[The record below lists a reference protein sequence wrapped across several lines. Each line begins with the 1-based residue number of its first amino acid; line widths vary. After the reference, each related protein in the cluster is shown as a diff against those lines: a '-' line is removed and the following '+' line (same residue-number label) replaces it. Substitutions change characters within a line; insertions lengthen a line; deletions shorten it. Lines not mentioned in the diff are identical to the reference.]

1 MRTRTRDDGHGA
13 ATAKRHAPAAVLAA
27 AVLTGLFTVAFL
39 VEAGITADIL
49 FGHKAGLAHAAAVA
63 DRGAATVLV
72 LFLVAAGWSVVGT
85 ARLLRGQD
93 VRAVAI
99 PLGAVVLIGIP
110 GEIADAIGTASGSSL
125 AIGAGIVAAAG
136 LTLALLFTPAARA
149 WRRAPAPRGPATP
162 TGL

>member
-1 MRTRTRDDGHGA
+1 MMTRTRDDGYGA
-13 ATAKRHAPAAVLAA
+13 ATAGRHAPAAVLAA
-27 AVLTGLFTVAFL
+27 AVLTGLFTIGFL

-49 FGHKAGLAHAAAVA
+49 FGHKAGLAHATAVA

-93 VRAVAI
+93 VKAVAI

-136 LTLALLFTPAARA
+136 LTLTLLFTRAARA
-149 WRRAPAPRGPATP
+149 WRRARAPRPPDVP
-162 TGL
+162 TAF

>member
-1 MRTRTRDDGHGA
+1 MTTTTDGDGNG
-13 ATAKRHAPAAVLAA
+13 ATAAERRAPAAVLAA
-27 AVLTGLFTVAFL
+27 AVLTGLFTIGFL

-49 FGHKAGLAHAAAVA
+49 FGHKAGLAHGTAVA

-93 VRAVAI
+93 VKAVAI
-99 PLGAVVLIGIP
+99 PLGAVVLIGIA
-110 GEIADAIGTASGSSL
+110 GEIADAIGTASGGSL
-125 AIGAGIVAAAG
+125 AIGAGIVAAAA

-149 WRRAPAPRGPATP
+149 WRRAPAPPPPDAP
-162 TGL
+162 SAF

>member
-1 MRTRTRDDGHGA
+1 MTTRTGDDGNGA
-13 ATAKRHAPAAVLAA
+13 TTAEHRAPAAVLAA
-27 AVLTGLFTVAFL
+27 AVLTGLFTIGFL

-49 FGHKAGLAHAAAVA
+49 FGQKAGLAHAGAMA

-93 VRAVAI
+93 VKAVAI
-99 PLGAVVLIGIP
+99 PLGAVVLVGVP

-136 LTLALLFTPAARA
+136 LTLALLLTPAARA
-149 WRRAPAPRGPATP
+149 WRRTSAPRPPDAP
-162 TGL
+162 TGF